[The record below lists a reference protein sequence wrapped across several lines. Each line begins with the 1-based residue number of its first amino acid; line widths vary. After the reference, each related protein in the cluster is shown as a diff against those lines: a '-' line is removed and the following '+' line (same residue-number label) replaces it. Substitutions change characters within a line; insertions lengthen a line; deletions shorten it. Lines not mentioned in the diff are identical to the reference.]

1 MVITRLE
8 DVGQSKIKVYIDYQY
23 AFLLYQKDI
32 EKLELAEGIEI
43 SRVYFETI
51 LEDTILRRAKQKAIA
66 ILKFM
71 DRTELELRTK
81 LIDAGYPE
89 AVVEQ
94 TINYVSEYGFLND
107 ERFVSAYVRAKMHT
121 KSKRVIKTE
130 LQQKGIL
137 KDIIEQIFSEEYEED
152 GGNEDAELIAI
163 RKAIAKKTKKPE
175 TLTYEEKQRLMASL
189 YRKGFQIS
197 KIKQLLS

>member
-130 LQQKGIL
+130 LQQKGIP

-163 RKAIAKKTKKPE
+163 RKSIAKKTKKPE